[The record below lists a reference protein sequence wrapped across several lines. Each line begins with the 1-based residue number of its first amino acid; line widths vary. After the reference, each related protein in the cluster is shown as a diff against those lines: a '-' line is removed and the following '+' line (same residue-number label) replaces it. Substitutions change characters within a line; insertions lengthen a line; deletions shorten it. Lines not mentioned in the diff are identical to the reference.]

1 MVRRRF
7 DSEDQRE
14 SSRSDFQPDADLS
27 GIVFDEV
34 KKRLRRC
41 FSVPS
46 NSPSRVRSTTEWP
59 SVRYILNANT
69 CR

>member
-1 MVRRRF
+1 VRRRF
-7 DSEDQRE
+7 DTEDQKT
-14 SSRSDFQPDADLS
+14 SGPHFQPDADLS

-59 SVRYILNANT
+59 SFRYILNANT